1 MNFKHTTF
9 ELFDKMKA
17 NKDLFGEVEGCFMT
31 YFDTMVKNMGNKDL
45 NAIKEWIHPDYI
57 FVADFEMLTK
67 DDWLN
72 ATEKNFRDGTVTL
85 HNNAKCL
92 LENEHLVVFEQTF
105 VREGELILSIN
116 TTHFR
121 DGKPW
126 RTIINRVP
134 IEE

>member
-1 MNFKHTTF
+1 
-9 ELFDKMKA
+9 
-17 NKDLFGEVEGCFMT
+17 MT
-31 YFDTMVKNMGNKDL
+31 YFDKMVRNMRNKDL

-72 ATEKNFRDGTVTL
+72 TTEKNFREGTVTL
-85 HNNAKCL
+85 HNNARCL

-121 DGKPW
+121 DGRPW

-134 IEE
+134 IKK

>member
-1 MNFKHTTF
+1 
-9 ELFDKMKA
+9 MKA
-17 NKDLFGEVEGCFMT
+17 NKSSFGEVEGFFMT
-31 YFDTMVKNMGNKDL
+31 YFDTMVKNMDNKDL
-45 NAIKEWIHPDYI
+45 NAIKEWIHSDYI

>member
-1 MNFKHTTF
+1 MI
-9 ELFDKMKA
+9 
-17 NKDLFGEVEGCFMT
+17 EGHFMT

-67 DDWLN
+67 DDWLE